1 VCITGKFS
9 TLSSNLCYT
18 GEYTDPSGLVYLRAR
33 YMNPSLGVFLS
44 KDPFAGWTQRV
55 MSRNGYTYAEG
66 NPVNFT
72 DPSGEFINIP
82 GAILGGIG
90 GGITGY
96 FLGRAFAGRLYEL
109 AKNCKCGKDLKN
121 WADATNKSQ
130 FVNQTAREAAK
141 WGAISGA
148 LAGSGPIGM
157 AIDSVMGIGGGALGL
172 ADSVPTLIKDL
183 LKGKTANLCKV
194 LEALGSVAAIAGGT
208 LGLKRSAGPALNQLR
223 QIPSALRNAPRTLRN
238 LGASVR
244 QGLQEL
250 MEGCFNSF
258 SADTTVATED
268 GDIAISD
275 IEIGDDVL
283 AYNEETGET
292 DSYEVTDTISHVDPE
307 IVLLTID
314 GETLETTS
322 EHPFYTI
329 SGEWVEAADLR
340 PGDLIRN
347 IDGSYGEV
355 NGMRI
360 VEREQAMFNLTVDEA
375 HTFFVGDGQWLVHN
389 CNPTIENAR
398 VIDNPPGVVDPN
410 TIRFTQDSIGKNF
423 KNGNSLQN
431 TVEGLQTGTI
441 SPEFE
446 PIRVFQVGDQIFTL
460 DNRRLYVFQQA
471 GLPINTASATAQEI
485 ANESW
490 KFTTRNFGASIRV
503 RGG

>member
-1 VCITGKFS
+1 
-9 TLSSNLCYT
+9 
-18 GEYTDPSGLVYLRAR
+18 
-33 YMNPSLGVFLS
+33 
-44 KDPFAGWTQRV
+44 
-55 MSRNGYTYAEG
+55 
-66 NPVNFT
+66 
-72 DPSGEFINIP
+72 
-82 GAILGGIG
+82 
-90 GGITGY
+90 
-96 FLGRAFAGRLYEL
+96 
-109 AKNCKCGKDLKN
+109 
-121 WADATNKSQ
+121 
-130 FVNQTAREAAK
+130 
-141 WGAISGA
+141 
-148 LAGSGPIGM
+148 
-157 AIDSVMGIGGGALGL
+157 
-172 ADSVPTLIKDL
+172 
-183 LKGKTANLCKV
+183 V